1 MPDAP
6 LTCLDLWC
14 RAGSRWETHHEE
26 GMAHFLEHMVFKGS
40 RTLPAGA
47 FDREIEALGGSSNAA
62 TGLDDVHFHVL
73 IPSTVAIRALELL
86 LELVLHPAI
95 AAEEFDCERD
105 VVLEEIAQ
113 CADQPDERVL
123 QELLGRAC
131 PNDPYGRPIL
141 GLKDRLMGMTPEAM
155 RDFHGRRYRGPDCC
169 LAIAGPAL
177 PGLKECL
184 DGSVLAGLPSMA
196 ETAAAATA
204 LTVETGRHEIHVD
217 RLESARFLMLWPMA
231 PAMDQSRVM
240 GADLA
245 TSLLG
250 EGRRSRLVSRLRE
263 ELQIAETVDMDLT
276 ILERG
281 SLVTLEVCCRDDQL
295 IDVESTIHREL
306 AALISCP
313 VTRSE
318 LERAVRLVGNGLR
331 FALESCGQVAGTAA
345 AQSLWGREQPL
356 LNPLQH
362 LEGWTA
368 DNLQEVLFPELQ
380 VSRACTLIARP
391 GKQN

>member
-1 MPDAP
+1 M
-6 LTCLDLWC
+6 L
-14 RAGSRWETHHEE
+14 RR
-26 GMAHFLEHMVFKGS
+26 
-40 RTLPAGA
+40 
-47 FDREIEALGGSSNAA
+47 
-62 TGLDDVHFHVL
+62 
-73 IPSTVAIRALELL
+73 
-86 LELVLHPAI
+86 
-95 AAEEFDCERD
+95 
-105 VVLEEIAQ
+105 
-113 CADQPDERVL
+113 
-123 QELLGRAC
+123 GR
-131 PNDPYGRPIL
+131 
-141 GLKDRLMGMTPEAM
+141 
-155 RDFHGRRYRGPDCC
+155 
-169 LAIAGPAL
+169 
-177 PGLKECL
+177 
-184 DGSVLAGLPSMA
+184 S
-196 ETAAAATA
+196 AAAATA
-204 LTVETGRHEIHVD
+204 LTVETGRHEIHID

-345 AQSLWGREQPL
+345 AQSLPPLVLAKALEAGFTFSAKDEKELNDAFQSLSEAFEPHVATLVPLFNDLPKFIATALQLLLEDLRSMAFDKIDDAFKIFKFHEVSFSCRRVEREIYVLTIVLSDPIPYRVCSTCLWTTFFSQGSFGEVYSHSVFPSLESGR
-356 LNPLQH
+356 
-362 LEGWTA
+362 
-368 DNLQEVLFPELQ
+368 
-380 VSRACTLIARP
+380 
-391 GKQN
+391 